1 MTGSPLQ
8 DGEARRRIEEDL
20 GATFVVEAAA
30 GTGKTTALIGRMIA
44 LLRTGRARLEE
55 IVAVTFTEKAAG
67 EMKLRLRG
75 ELERAHAGASSDEER
90 QRFEAALA
98 ELEAARIGT
107 IHSFC
112 ADLLRERPV
121 EAGVDPAL
129 DVLSDEQERELVA
142 RAFTSFFQHVLASP
156 PEGVRRVLRRKG
168 SAPREQLLSACRDL
182 VGRRDHDAPLRREPF
197 DRDARIDEAIE
208 ALRGLAAL
216 GALGRSESDF
226 LCRALMRIAR
236 FVAELDEREKLRPRD
251 HDGLEAE
258 LADLRRKWANRQI
271 WSDTGRGLW
280 YGEKLLRQDAISRRD
295 AVADSLEAFVRDAEA
310 DLAACLA
317 RDLAPVVAKYEEL
330 KAKSGTLDFLDLLIR
345 VRDLI
350 VTDAPVREELRARVR
365 AIFVDEFQ
373 DTDPLQAEILLAL
386 ASSGPIAPGGPLAS
400 GAPPPRPGV
409 LFVVGDP
416 KQSIYRF
423 RRADVALY
431 ERVKRKLLSQGAEL
445 LTLSTSFRAT
455 PDIQRAINASF
466 EPLMQGAE
474 DGSQASYVP
483 LGAHRPEREDRPSVV
498 ALPVPR
504 PYGRYGK
511 VYKNA
516 VGPST
521 ADAVGAFVDW
531 LLEESGYTVR
541 EGGAERPIESRD
553 VCLLFRS
560 TARFGQ
566 NLVTPYVL
574 ALEARGIPHVLVGG
588 RAFHDR
594 EEVLAI
600 AAVLRAIEHPDD
612 ALSVYAAL
620 RGPFFA
626 LSDEEL
632 LVHQRAHGLHP
643 LKVREVVL
651 GEGGDPIADALEL
664 LRELHFKRNRRP
676 IADTLARFLD
686 RTRAHAG
693 IANWP
698 NGEQAL
704 ANLLRVVELARRF
717 EAQGAES
724 FRAFVLRLEDQLERG
739 EGVDAPAVEERS
751 AGVRVMTVHKAK
763 GLEFP
768 VVVLCDPLLPRTG
781 DRPSRFL
788 DPEARL
794 WAAPLAGCV
803 PVELAERR
811 EDVLRADDAEE
822 VRLTYVAATRAK
834 EMLVVPCVG
843 DGPEPGW
850 VDPLHRAL
858 YPDESARRAS
868 EPAPGC
874 PAFGDDSVLER
885 TEEVRFGTNRSVKPG
900 LHRVH
905 GARVVWWDPA
915 VLGLG
920 RVPKGGLRGTTIF
933 EEGGEEQVEAYLAWS
948 ADLMSTRELGAT
960 PSFRVSSVTKIAHE
974 LEASPVPSS
983 ALPSHT
989 PRIEEVSPL
998 DPSRPSGKR
1007 FGTLVHAILAEGPLR
1022 ATRAEVEAMARHQGA
1037 LLAAPKSEIAAATET
1052 ALATFSH
1059 PIVREAADAEA
1070 RGACR
1075 REGPITVPLDDGTSA
1090 EGIIDLAYRKPGGG
1104 WIVVD
1109 FKTDRERGHKLTHA
1123 VQLAIY
1129 ARAVAAATG
1138 EPVETVLLYV

>member
-1 MTGSPLQ
+1 MALADQ
-8 DGEARRRIEEDL
+8 EARRRIQEDL
-20 GATFVVEAAA
+20 DATLLVEAAA

-75 ELERAHAGASSDEER
+75 ELERAHAGAASVEER
-90 QRFEAALA
+90 VRFEAALA

-129 DVLSDEQERELVA
+129 DVLSEEQERELIG
-142 RAFTSFFQHVLASP
+142 RAFSAWFQRVLASP
-156 PEGVRRVLRRKG
+156 PEGVRRVLRRRGK
-168 SAPREQLLSACRDL
+168 APREQLLYACRDL
-182 VGRRDHDAPLRREPF
+182 AGRRDHDAPLRREPF
-197 DRDARIDEAIE
+197 DREARIDAAIE
-208 ALRGLAAL
+208 ALRGIAAL
-216 GALGRSESDF
+216 AELARSGSDF
-226 LCRALMRIAR
+226 LKRALTRIAR
-236 FVAELDEREKLRPRD
+236 FVAELDERERSRPRD
-251 HDGLEAE
+251 YDGLEAE
-258 LADLRRKWANRQI
+258 LADLRRRWANRQI

-280 YGEKLLRQDAISRRD
+280 YGEKLLRQDVISRRD
-295 AVADSLEAFVRDAEA
+295 AAADLLEALACDAEA

-317 RDLAPVVAKYEEL
+317 RDLAPVVAAYEEL

-350 VTDAPVREELRARVR
+350 VSDAAVREELRARTR

-386 ASSGPIAPGGPLAS
+386 ASDGPIASGGPLAAD
-400 GAPPPRPGV
+400 APAPRPGA

-431 ERVKRKLLSQGAEL
+431 ERVKRKLMSQGVDA
-445 LTLSTSFRAT
+445 LTLSTSFRAR
-455 PDIQRAINASF
+455 PDIQRAINAAF

-483 LGAHRPEREDRPSVV
+483 LGEHREARDDRPSVV
-498 ALPVPR
+498 ALSVPR

-516 VGPST
+516 VAAST
-521 ADAVGAFVDW
+521 ADATGAFVDW
-531 LLEESGYTVR
+531 LLRESGYTVVDQV
-541 EGGAERPIESRD
+541 EGGERPVESRD
-553 VCLLFRS
+553 VCFLFRS

-566 NLVTPYVL
+566 NLVAPYVL
-574 ALEARGIPHVLVGG
+574 ALEARGVPHVLVGG

-594 EEVLAI
+594 EEVLAL

-612 ALSVYAAL
+612 PLSVYAAL
-620 RGPFFA
+620 RGPFFG

-632 LVHQRAHGLHP
+632 LVHQDAHGLHP
-643 LKVREVVL
+643 LRLRDVL
-651 GEGGDPIADALEL
+651 GAERDPVADALDM
-664 LRELHFKRNRRP
+664 LRELHFKRNRRT

-686 RTRAHAG
+686 QTRAYAG
-693 IANWP
+693 VANWP
-698 NGEQAL
+698 NGEQSL
-704 ANLLRVVELARRF
+704 ANVLRVLDLARRF
-717 EAQGAES
+717 EAQGATS
-724 FRAFVLRLEDQLERG
+724 FRAFVLRLEDRLERG
-739 EGVDAPAVEERS
+739 EGVDAPAVEERA

-768 VVVLCDPLLPRTG
+768 VVVLCDPTLPRNG
-781 DRPSRFL
+781 DRPSRYI

-794 WAAPLAGCV
+794 WAAPIAGCV
-803 PVELAERR
+803 PIELAERR
-811 EDVLRADDAEE
+811 DDVLRADEAEE

-843 DGPEPGW
+843 DGPEAGW

-858 YPDESARRAS
+858 YPEEHARRAS

-874 PAFGDDSVLER
+874 PEFGDDSVLER
-885 TEEVRFGTNRSVKPG
+885 NEEVRWGTNRSVKPG

-933 EEGGEEQVEAYLAWS
+933 EEGGDERLEAYLSWNAS
-948 ADLMSTRELGAT
+948 LEATREAGAA

-974 LEASPVPSS
+974 LEASPS
-983 ALPSHT
+983 AAPPLHT
-989 PRIEEVSPL
+989 PRIEEVSAL
-998 DPSRPSGKR
+998 DERRPSGKR
-1007 FGTLVHAILAEGPLR
+1007 FGTLVHAILAECALD
-1022 ATRAEVEAMARHQGA
+1022 ATRAQVEAMAHHQGA
-1037 LLAAPKSEIAAATET
+1037 LLAAPPDEIAAAIDTAIG
-1052 ALATFSH
+1052 ALAH
-1059 PIVREAADAEA
+1059 PILRDAAAAEA
-1070 RGACR
+1070 RGECR
-1075 REGPITVPLDDGTSA
+1075 RESPITVPLDDATSA
-1090 EGIIDLAYRKPGGG
+1090 EGVIDLAYRRPEGG
-1104 WIVVD
+1104 WVVVD
-1109 FKTDRERGHKLTHA
+1109 FKTDRERGEKLTHA

-1129 ARAVAAATG
+1129 ARAVAGATG
-1138 EPVETVLLYV
+1138 ELVETVLLYV

>member
-1 MTGSPLQ
+1 MTKPLE
-8 DGEARRRIEEDL
+8 DGEARRRIQEDL
-20 GATFVVEAAA
+20 DSTFVVEAAA

-67 EMKLRLRG
+67 EMKLRLRA
-75 ELERAHAGASSDEER
+75 ELERAHAGALDDVER
-90 QRFEAALA
+90 ARFEAALA

-112 ADLLRERPV
+112 ADILRERPV

-129 DVLSDEQERELVA
+129 DVLSEDQERELVG
-142 RAFTSFFQHVLASP
+142 RAFSSWFQRVLASP

-168 SAPREQLLSACRDL
+168 RAPRDQLLSACRDL
-182 VGRRDHDAPLRREPF
+182 AGRRDHDAPLRREPF
-197 DRDARIDEAIE
+197 ERDARIDEIIE

-216 GALGRSESDF
+216 AELARSPSDYLGRALGR
-226 LCRALMRIAR
+226 IAR
-236 FVAELDEREKLRPRD
+236 WVAELDESERVRPRD
-251 HDGLEAE
+251 YDGLEAE
-258 LADLRRKWANRQI
+258 LIDLRRKWAHRSI
-271 WSDTGRGLW
+271 WTDTGRGLW

-295 AVADSLEAFVRDAEA
+295 SVADALEAFACDAEA

-317 RDLAPVVAKYEEL
+317 SELAPVVAAYEEL

-345 VRDLI
+345 TRDLI
-350 VTDAPVREELRARVR
+350 VRDEAVREELRGRTR

-373 DTDPLQAEILLAL
+373 DTDPLQAEIVLAL
-386 ASSGPIAPGGPLAS
+386 ASDGPIGSGGPLS
-400 GAPPPRPGV
+400 PDAPPPRPGA

-431 ERVKRKLLSQGAEL
+431 ERVKRKLMSQGVEL
-445 LTLSTSFRAT
+445 LTLSTSFRSR
-455 PDIQRAINASF
+455 PDIQRAINAAF
-466 EPLMQGAE
+466 APLMQGAE

-483 LGAHRPEREDRPSVV
+483 LGEHRPERPDRPSVV

-516 VGPST
+516 VAAST
-521 ADAVGAFVDW
+521 ADAAGAFVDW
-531 LLEESGYTVR
+531 LLHESGYTIEDAI
-541 EGGAERPIESRD
+541 EGGERAIESRD

-566 NLVTPYVL
+566 NLVAPYVL

-588 RAFHDR
+588 RASHDR
-594 EEVLAI
+594 EEVLAL
-600 AAVLRAIEHPDD
+600 ATVLRAIEHPDD

-632 LVHQRAHGLHP
+632 LVHREAHGLHP
-643 LKVREVVL
+643 LKVRDVL
-651 GEGGDPIADALEL
+651 GAERDPVADALEI
-664 LRELHFKRNRRP
+664 LRELHFKRNRRT

-686 RTRAHAG
+686 LTRAHAG

-704 ANLLRVVELARRF
+704 ANVLRVLELARSY
-717 EAQGAES
+717 EAQGATS

-739 EGVDAPAVEERS
+739 EGIDAPAVEERA

-768 VVVLCDPLLPRTG
+768 VVVLCDPTLPRTG
-781 DRPSRFL
+781 DRPSRFI
-788 DPEARL
+788 DPERRL
-794 WAAPLAGCV
+794 WAAPIAGCV
-803 PVELAERR
+803 PVELAERKS
-811 EDVLRADDAEE
+811 DVLRADEAEE

-885 TEEVRFGTNRSVKPG
+885 NEEVRWGTKRSVKPG
-900 LHRVH
+900 LHVIH

-933 EEGGEEQVEAYLAWS
+933 EEGGAERIDAYFEWAAKLAEA
-948 ADLMSTRELGAT
+948 RELGAA
-960 PSFRVSSVTKIAHE
+960 PSFRVSSVTAIAHE
-974 LEASPVPSS
+974 AEGGAGPVPVDLAPPRVEEAS
-983 ALPSHT
+983 ALH
-989 PRIEEVSPL
+989 
-998 DPSRPSGKR
+998 DGRPSGKR
-1007 FGTLVHAILAEGPLR
+1007 FGTLVHAVLAECALG
-1022 ATRAEVEAMARHQGA
+1022 ATRAEVEAMAWHQGA
-1037 LLAAPKSEIAAATET
+1037 LLVATEAEIAAAVET
-1052 ALATFSH
+1052 ALAAFAH
-1059 PIVREAADAEA
+1059 PILRDAADAEA
-1070 RGACR
+1070 RGECR
-1075 REGPITVPLDDGTSA
+1075 RESPITVPLDDGSSA
-1090 EGIIDLAYRKPGGG
+1090 EGVIDLAYRKPGGG
-1104 WIVVD
+1104 WVVVD
-1109 FKTDRERGHKLTHA
+1109 FKTDRERGEKLTHA